1 MGARRLGL
9 NEPVASPRQTV
20 GARVR
25 GGDRSGCAA
34 MEVLFGI
41 FAVLAFLTAL
51 RVVFAGNSLSTT
63 LAPVAVLLLAGL
75 VLIILSH
82 EFTNS
87 IASLHANQ
95 VIFYMVA
102 ALALTGGMGV
112 VFSRDIVHAAL
123 FLVMTLLMT
132 AAVFI
137 LISSEFLALV
147 QILLYGG
154 AVVILIV
161 FALMLTRANEKRVR
175 LTGPQWPIGLTAA
188 VALGAV
194 LVLMARRTTWAPV
207 SGAPTFFGI
216 DRIGVALFNDYALPF
231 EIASL
236 VLLVALVGAIVIART
251 EDG

>member
-1 MGARRLGL
+1 
-9 NEPVASPRQTV
+9 
-20 GARVR
+20 
-25 GGDRSGCAA
+25 
-34 MEVLFGI
+34 MEVLFGV
-41 FAVLAFLTAL
+41 FAVLAFLAAL
-51 RVVFAGNSLSTT
+51 RVVFAGNSLTTT

-82 EFTNS
+82 EFTDTLS
-87 IASLHANQ
+87 SLHSNQ
-95 VIFYMVA
+95 VLFYIIG

-132 AAVFI
+132 AGVFV
-137 LISSEFLALV
+137 LISAEFLALV

-161 FALMLTRANEKRVR
+161 FALMLTRANEARAR
-175 LTGPQWPIGLTAA
+175 LTSAQWPVGLITGGG
-188 VALGAV
+188 LGAV
-194 LVLMARRTTWAPV
+194 LVIMALRTGWAPTN
-207 SGAPTFFGI
+207 GAPVYFGI
-216 DRIGVALFNDYALPF
+216 DRIGTALFNDYALPF